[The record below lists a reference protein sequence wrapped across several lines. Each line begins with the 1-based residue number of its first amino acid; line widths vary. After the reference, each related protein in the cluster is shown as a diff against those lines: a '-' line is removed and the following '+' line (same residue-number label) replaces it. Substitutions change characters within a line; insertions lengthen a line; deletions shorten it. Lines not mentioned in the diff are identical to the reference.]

1 MVGQYN
7 PSITQRL
14 NGLREQTE
22 NINIEQPIFKGIDLN
37 VQEDNST
44 E

>member
-14 NGLREQTE
+14 NGLVDQKQVEIKEQMLF
-22 NINIEQPIFKGIDLN
+22 PD
-37 VQEDNST
+37 VP
-44 E
+44 